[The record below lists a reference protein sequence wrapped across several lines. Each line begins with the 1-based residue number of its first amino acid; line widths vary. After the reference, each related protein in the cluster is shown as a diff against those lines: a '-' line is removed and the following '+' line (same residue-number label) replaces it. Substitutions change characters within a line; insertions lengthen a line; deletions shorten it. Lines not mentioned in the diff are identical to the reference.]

1 MFGQVERE
9 EAPRFGFDDR
19 ALLWSTDGVV
29 LKEWK
34 IAGGGRAVLD
44 ADLLQDFKA
53 GLTGHVKV
61 QNAGGQEMNV
71 RFSLKGFSAA
81 LRALP

>member
-1 MFGQVERE
+1 V
-9 EAPRFGFDDR
+9 
-19 ALLWSTDGVV
+19 
-29 LKEWK
+29 
-34 IAGGGRAVLD
+34 RAVLD

-61 QNAGGQEMNV
+61 QNAGGQELIV

-81 LRALP
+81 LQALP